1 MGGDSSL
8 MRLAVKDAKMS
19 SQAGLL
25 TAAES
30 NSPDV
35 VKEEMETLTKRV
47 NEIRERLRSGHG
59 ISEEEANL
67 IASKYNGENNHAT
80 TTKKR
85 TTEFEPEQLRGQ
97 VKLPGPGESSTMYS
111 PLAKDSKVYPSGTS
125 KDVAARETN
134 RDVEPMAI
142 KSRFKSTSV
151 EIVNSNPVESTS
163 RALDSIR
170 DEKID
175 LENQYRSANEKALS
189 ASLAADKL
197 ETAQRNETMTLERL
211 NVKRQVLQEE
221 FEEKRF
227 EREKAVRNNL
237 KSLDEIEI
245 EVERK
250 GEELEAITLEVEKQQ
265 QVVDQ
270 VTQNAQNARQEADR
284 LGLVSERLDDA
295 LGKATQAL
303 EALSDAAE
311 GVTKFASARDVMR
324 RINVF

>member
-1 MGGDSSL
+1 M
-8 MRLAVKDAKMS
+8 M
-19 SQAGLL
+19 
-25 TAAES
+25 
-30 NSPDV
+30 
-35 VKEEMETLTKRV
+35 
-47 NEIRERLRSGHG
+47 
-59 ISEEEANL
+59 
-67 IASKYNGENNHAT
+67 
-80 TTKKR
+80 
-85 TTEFEPEQLRGQ
+85 
-97 VKLPGPGESSTMYS
+97 
-111 PLAKDSKVYPSGTS
+111 
-125 KDVAARETN
+125 
-134 RDVEPMAI
+134 
-142 KSRFKSTSV
+142 
-151 EIVNSNPVESTS
+151 
-163 RALDSIR
+163 
-170 DEKID
+170 KID

-270 VTQNAQNARQEADR
+270 VTENAQNARQEADR